1 MRLHPKIKAILKRPK
16 HIMRTGLIFAALVL
30 LFCDIIAAL
39 WPAFAAL
46 WSNKVAH
53 VGVGIASIAAVLV
66 ETVHEEEEER
76 HED

>member
-1 MRLHPKIKAILKRPK
+1 MRLHPKIAAILKRPK
-16 HIMRTGLIFAALVL
+16 HVARTGLIFAALVL
-30 LFCDIIAAL
+30 LFCDVIAAL
-39 WPAFAAL
+39 WPAFAML

-66 ETVHEEEEER
+66 ETIHEEEEE